1 MEKLPI
7 MNTETYLELVTLT
20 QQLRGKD
27 RATAQQ
33 LDRIYALHNEL
44 FPNRKE
50 YTKGCGSCRA
60 RVYQRLLQ
68 LLASTENALATETPS
83 KTIAEELVR
92 WQKTSQ
98 IKQNMTL
105 QLKKEYEGKT
115 VTRTHRLVGNITFD
129 PTKASPERYHNYYNS
144 GFEDLF
150 DVVPEPTQQE
160 IDPVT
165 YNSNTVVYKEE
176 ENNSIELLEV
186 AEKQQ
191 VKRSSQKKNKKKSE

>member
-1 MEKLPI
+1 MKNLPI
-7 MNTETYLELVTLT
+7 INTETYLELVTLT
-20 QQLRGKD
+20 EQLRGKD
-27 RATAQQ
+27 RATTQQ
-33 LDRIYALHNEL
+33 LDRIYSLHNEL

-68 LLASTENALATETPS
+68 LLASTENALATENAT

-98 IKQNMTL
+98 IKPNMTL

-129 PTKASPERYHNYYNS
+129 PAKVSTERYKNYYNS

-150 DVVPEPTQQE
+150 DVVPEPAQQE

-165 YNSNTVVYKEE
+165 EKTD
-176 ENNSIELLEV
+176 ENNSLELLEV

-191 VKRSSQKKNKKKSE
+191 VKRSSQKKNQKKSE